1 MFRRGVGTMVL
12 TERMQAL
19 GDHARSS
26 NQRLIAERRHDRDQ
40 ERDHDSRDEESLS
53 QESRDQAISDQESR
67 APELFVT
74 DNDTDAPA
82 QTMMLEAPV
91 LMPSPPQVSPAEDV
105 IIESITTF
113 LAVDERVP
121 ERAASKTG
129 GGRAPEAAIA
139 PSAGASASAQSPTH
153 EGDDDLLAKRA
164 ILHEWQN
171 WSALNSDELSDP
183 NVAAYFIRHLE
194 ARKPKLL
201 DFAAE
206 DKMQVVRTW
215 LLSEHCIKA

>member
-1 MFRRGVGTMVL
+1 MTTPEAVISVSSPSGGTTATKNVI
-12 TERMQAL
+12 TTVVTKKASVKK
-19 GDHARSS
+19 AATKRSATK
-26 NQRLIAERRHDRDQ
+26 RV
-40 ERDHDSRDEESLS
+40 
-53 QESRDQAISDQESR
+53 

-139 PSAGASASAQSPTH
+139 SSAGASASAQSPTH

-171 WSALNSDELSDP
+171 WSALNSDELSDR